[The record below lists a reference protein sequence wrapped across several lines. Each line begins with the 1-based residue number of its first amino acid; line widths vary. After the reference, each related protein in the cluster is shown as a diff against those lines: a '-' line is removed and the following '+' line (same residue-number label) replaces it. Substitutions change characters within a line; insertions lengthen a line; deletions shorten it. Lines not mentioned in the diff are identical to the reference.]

1 MNKYIVA
8 VLLLAG
14 VAIAAPPSAEPPTA
28 HSRPQVAVV
37 IDDFGLNYKKTPPD
51 EEWLALPGTMTF
63 AVMPESPRTKKVSP
77 LISATANKELIIH
90 YPFDPFQSL
99 KLAKDAVD
107 PEDAIKTLKLLEK
120 SMKQIPSAKGLNNH
134 RSYKATRNRPMMHA
148 FMAQLKPTG
157 LYFLDSKVSEK
168 SVAYAEAKLAGIP
181 AATNDIFLD
190 TAELHTQAFCAKG
203 LRQAVARAR
212 KHGSAI
218 VIGHHYFRTTLDC
231 LKEEMPK
238 HEKEGIEFV
247 RGSALAH

>member
-1 MNKYIVA
+1 MNK
-8 VLLLAG
+8 LLLACLLLSP
-14 VAIAAPPSAEPPTA
+14 VSAFA
-28 HSRPQVAVV
+28 GAPQVAVV

-51 EEWLALPGTMTF
+51 EEWMAQAGTMTF

-77 LISATANKELIIH
+77 LVSATANKELIIH

-107 PEDAIKTLKLLEK
+107 PEDAVKTLKLLEK
-120 SMKQIPSAKGLNNH
+120 AMKQIPNAKGLNNH
-134 RSYKATRNRPMMHA
+134 RSYRGTQNRPLMNA

-157 LYFLDSKVSEK
+157 LYFIDSKVSEK
-168 SVAYAEAKLAGIP
+168 SVAYAEAKRAGIP
-181 AATNDIFLD
+181 AAMNYVFLD

-212 KHGSAI
+212 KTGSA
-218 VIGHHYFRTTLDC
+218 VAIGHHYFRTTFDC

-238 HEKEGIEFV
+238 YEKEGVEFV
-247 RGSALAH
+247 RGSALAR